1 MESLAA
7 VDLGS
12 NSFHMVIARVDH
24 GGIQIV
30 DRLRE
35 PVRLA
40 MGLQEDGS
48 LDEASQERA
57 MKCLTLFGQRLRDF
71 GAEQVRAVGTNTL
84 RKARNSRRVLREASE
99 ALGHHIDII
108 PGREEARLIYLGVSH
123 GIAGAPAR
131 RLVVDIGGG
140 STEFIVGDAFE
151 PVSVHS
157 MYMGCVGFTK
167 QFFADG
173 KISRK
178 RMKHAKIAAG
188 LELQPV
194 ENKLRD
200 VGWDRAIGA
209 SGTIRSVAAI
219 LSESGWAHGTITAE
233 GLAKL
238 EQAMLT
244 AGRLDQLALPGL
256 DSDRRPVFAGGVAIL
271 STVFDRLGIDEMWIS
286 PTALREGLLYDML
299 GRLQDEDPRD
309 RTIAMLCNRYS
320 IDQAHADRVQAT
332 ALGLLG
338 QVVDDWELRTDDAAH
353 ALSWACQLH
362 EIGLAVN
369 YTGHHKHG
377 AYLVASSDL
386 PGFSRDEQALVG
398 ALVRGHRR
406 RFDDSFF
413 EVLPLELRETAKRLC
428 ALLRLAVLLNRNR
441 NPDIVP
447 LPHLKADGSKLEL
460 TFDEAW
466 LPTHPLVRADLE
478 REQRLLKPSGLKLTG
493 FEEATLSP

>member
-24 GGIQIV
+24 GGVQIV
-30 DRLRE
+30 DRIRE

-40 MGLQEDGS
+40 EGLQEDGS
-48 LDEASQERA
+48 LDIEAETRA
-57 MKCLTLFGQRLRDF
+57 IACLELFGQRLRDF

-84 RKARNSRRVLREASE
+84 RRVRDSHRVLHDMSE
-99 ALGHHIDII
+99 ALGHQIEII
-108 PGREEARLIYLGVSH
+108 TGREEARLIYLGVSH

-140 STEFIVGDAFE
+140 STEFIIGDAFE
-151 PVSVHS
+151 AVAVHS
-157 MYMGCVGFTK
+157 MFMGCVGFTK
-167 QFFADG
+167 QFFRDG

-178 RMKHAKIAAG
+178 RMNNAKIAAG

-194 ENKLRD
+194 EVRLRAQ
-200 VGWDRAIGA
+200 GWERAIGA
-209 SGTIRSVAAI
+209 SGTIRSVASI
-219 LSESGWAHGTITAE
+219 LREAGWAHGTITAE
-233 GLAKL
+233 GLAHL

-244 AGRLDQLALPGL
+244 AGRLDKLALPGL
-256 DSDRRPVFAGGVAIL
+256 DADRRPVLAGGVAIL
-271 STVFDRLGIDEMWIS
+271 TTVFERLGIDEMWVS

-309 RTIAMLCNRYS
+309 RTIAMLATRYS

-338 QVVDDWELRTDDAAH
+338 QVVDDWELRSEDAAH
-353 ALSWACQLH
+353 ALAWAAQLH

-377 AYLVASSDL
+377 AYLVAQSDL
-386 PGFSRDEQALVG
+386 PGFARDEQALVA

-406 RFDDSFF
+406 KLDEAFF
-413 EVLPLELRETAKRLC
+413 AGLPEELQLPAKKLT

-441 NPDIVP
+441 DPEVVA
-447 LPHLKADGSKLEL
+447 LPHVTASSGKLKLS
-460 TFDEAW
+460 FNDEW
-466 LPTHPLVRADLE
+466 LDDHPLARADLE
-478 REQRLLKPSGLKLTG
+478 REQRRLKPIGLKLTG
-493 FEEATLSP
+493 FEVE

>member
-24 GGIQIV
+24 GGVQIV
-30 DRLRE
+30 DRIRE

-40 MGLQEDGS
+40 EGLQEGGWLAD
-48 LDEASQERA
+48 DAEARA
-57 MKCLTLFGQRLRDF
+57 IACLELFGQRLRDF

-84 RKARNSRRVLREASE
+84 RRVRDSHRVIHDMSE
-99 ALGHHIDII
+99 ALGHHIEII
-108 PGREEARLIYLGVSH
+108 TGREEARLIYLGVSH
-123 GIAGAPAR
+123 GVAGAPAR

-140 STEFIVGDAFE
+140 STEFIIGDAFE

-157 MYMGCVGFTK
+157 MFMGCVGFTK
-167 QFFADG
+167 QFFRDG

-178 RMKHAKIAAG
+178 RMNNAKLAAG

-194 ENKLRD
+194 EARLREQ
-200 VGWDRAIGA
+200 GWERAIGA
-209 SGTIRSVAAI
+209 SGTIRSIASI
-219 LSESGWAHGTITAE
+219 LSEAGWAHGTITAE

-238 EQAMLT
+238 EEAMLT
-244 AGRLDQLALPGL
+244 AGRLDKLELPGL
-256 DSDRRPVFAGGVAIL
+256 EADRRPVLAGGVAIL
-271 STVFDRLGIDEMWIS
+271 STVFDRLGLDEMYVS
-286 PTALREGLLYDML
+286 PTALREGLLYDMM

-309 RTIAMLCNRYS
+309 RTIAMLAKRYS

-338 QVVDDWELRTDDAAH
+338 QVVDDWDLRTEDAAH
-353 ALSWACQLH
+353 ALAWAAQLH

-377 AYLVASSDL
+377 AYLVAASDL
-386 PGFSRDEQALVG
+386 PGFARDEQALVA
-398 ALVRGHRR
+398 ALIRGHRR
-406 RFDDSFF
+406 KLDNGFF
-413 EVLPLELRETAKRLC
+413 AALPEELQFRAKKLC

-441 NPDIVP
+441 DPEVVS
-447 LPHLKADGSKLEL
+447 LPHLSAADNKLTL
-460 TFDEAW
+460 TFNEEW
-466 LPTHPLVRADLE
+466 LDAHPLARADLE
-478 REQRLLKPSGLKLTG
+478 REQRRVKPVGLKLTG
-493 FEEATLSP
+493 FEIE

>member
-24 GGIQIV
+24 GGVQIV
-30 DRLRE
+30 DRIRE

-40 MGLQEDGS
+40 AGLQDDGW
-48 LDEASQERA
+48 LDEESQERA
-57 MKCLTLFGQRLRDF
+57 IDCLTRFGQRLRDF

-84 RKARNSRRVLREASE
+84 RKARNSQKVLHDLSE
-99 ALGHHIDII
+99 ALGHQIEII

-140 STEFIVGDAFE
+140 STEFIIGDAFE
-151 PVSVHS
+151 AVSVHS
-157 MYMGCVGFTK
+157 MYMGCVGFTQ
-167 QFFADG
+167 QFFGDG
-173 KISRK
+173 KLSRK
-178 RMKHAKIAAG
+178 RMNNAKLAAG

-194 ENKLRD
+194 EARLRET
-200 VGWDRAIGA
+200 GWDRAIGA
-209 SGTIRSVAAI
+209 SGTIRSVADI
-219 LSESGWAHGTITAE
+219 LNEADWAHGTITAD
-233 GLAKL
+233 GLKKL

-244 AGRLDQLALPGL
+244 AGRLEKLVLPALEPE
-256 DSDRRPVFAGGVAIL
+256 RRPVLAGGVAIL
-271 STVFDRLGIDEMWIS
+271 SAVFERLEIDEMWVS

-299 GRLQDEDPRD
+299 GRIQDEDPRD
-309 RTIAMLCNRYS
+309 RTIAMLCKRYS

-338 QVVDDWELRTDDAAH
+338 QVAQDWDLQSVDAAH
-353 ALSWACQLH
+353 ALAWAAQLH

-386 PGFSRDEQALVG
+386 PGFSRDEQALVA
-398 ALVRGHRR
+398 ALVRGQRR
-406 RFDDSFF
+406 KFDDSYF
-413 EVLPLELRETAKRLC
+413 ESLPPELRTTAKRLS

-441 NPDIVP
+441 DPELVS
-447 LPHLKADGSKLEL
+447 LPHLSATNNKLRL
-460 TFDEAW
+460 TFNEEW
-466 LPTHPLVRADLE
+466 LATHPLARADLE
-478 REQRLLKPSGLKLTG
+478 REQRLLKPAGLKLTG
-493 FEEATLSP
+493 FELD

>member
-24 GGIQIV
+24 GGLQIV
-30 DRLRE
+30 DRIRE

-40 MGLQEDGS
+40 AGLQNDGS
-48 LDEASQERA
+48 LDHESQDRA
-57 MKCLTLFGQRLRDF
+57 LKCLSLFGQRLRDF

-84 RKARNSRRVLREASE
+84 RKARNSRKLLSQAHD
-99 ALGHHIDII
+99 ALGHQIEII

-131 RLVVDIGGG
+131 RIVVDIGGG

-167 QFFADG
+167 QFFGDG
-173 KISRK
+173 KITRK
-178 RMKHAKIAAG
+178 RFNKAKLAAG

-194 ENKLRD
+194 EMPLRIA
-200 VGWDRAIGA
+200 GWDRAYGA

-219 LSESGWAHGTITAE
+219 LEGAGWAHGTITAE

-238 EQAMLT
+238 EEAMIT
-244 AGRLDQLALPGL
+244 AGRLDKLELPAL
-256 DSDRRPVFAGGVAIL
+256 DADRRPVLAGGVAIL
-271 STVFDRLGIDEMWIS
+271 STVFEQLGIEEMWVS

-299 GRLQDEDPRD
+299 GRIHDEDPRD

-320 IDQAHADRVQAT
+320 IDQGHADRVQAT

-338 QVVDDWELRTDDAAH
+338 QVAQDWDLQSVDAAH
-353 ALSWACQLH
+353 ALAWAAQLH

-386 PGFSRDEQALVG
+386 PGFSRDEQALVA

-406 RFDDSFF
+406 KLDDSFF
-413 EVLPLELRETAKRLC
+413 EELPIELRMTAMRLC

-441 NPDIVP
+441 DPEVVS
-447 LPHLKADGSKLEL
+447 LPHLGADGNKLKL
-460 TFDEAW
+460 TFNEQW
-466 LPTHPLVRADLE
+466 LDAHPLARADLE
-478 REQRLLKPSGLKLTG
+478 REQRLVKQSGLKLIG
-493 FEEATLSP
+493 FEEE

>member
-24 GGIQIV
+24 GSVQIV
-30 DRLRE
+30 DRIRE

-40 MGLQEDGS
+40 AGLQDDGS
-48 LDEASQERA
+48 LDAESRERA
-57 MKCLTLFGQRLRDF
+57 LKCLTIFGQRLRDF

-84 RKARNSRRVLREASE
+84 RKARNSRKVLHDAAE
-99 ALGHHIDII
+99 ALGHQIEII

-140 STEFIVGDAFE
+140 STELIVGDAFE

-157 MYMGCVGFTK
+157 MYMGCVGFTQ
-167 QFFADG
+167 QFFSDG

-178 RMKHAKIAAG
+178 RMNKAKLAAG

-194 ENKLRD
+194 ESTLRKA
-200 VGWDRAIGA
+200 GWDRAYGA

-219 LSESGWAHGTITAE
+219 LNEAGWAHGTITDE
-233 GLAKL
+233 GLERL
-238 EQAMLT
+238 EQTMLT
-244 AGRLDQLALPGL
+244 AGRLEKLELPAL
-256 DSDRRPVFAGGVAIL
+256 DADRRLVLAGGVAIL
-271 STVFDRLGIDEMWIS
+271 STIFERLGIDEMWVS

-299 GRLQDEDPRD
+299 GRIKDEDPRD

-320 IDQAHADRVQAT
+320 IDQGHADRVQAT

-338 QVVDDWELRTDDAAH
+338 QVVEDWQLQSADAAQ
-353 ALSWACQLH
+353 ALAWAAQLH

-386 PGFSRDEQALVG
+386 PGFSRDEQALVA

-406 RFDDSFF
+406 KLDDSFF
-413 EVLPLELRETAKRLC
+413 ESLPVELQLTAVRLC

-441 NPDIVP
+441 DPEVVS
-447 LPHLKADGSKLEL
+447 LPHLSANGNKLKL
-460 TFDEAW
+460 TFNEEW
-466 LPTHPLVRADLE
+466 LADHPLARADLE
-478 REQRLLKPSGLKLTG
+478 REQRLIKPSGLRLTG
-493 FEEATLSP
+493 FEEE

>member
-24 GGIQIV
+24 GGLQIV
-30 DRLRE
+30 DRIRE

-40 MGLQEDGS
+40 AGLQDDGS
-48 LDEASQERA
+48 LDDESQDRA
-57 MKCLTLFGQRLRDF
+57 LKCLSLFGQRLRDF

-84 RKARNSRRVLREASE
+84 RKARNSRKLLSQARE
-99 ALGHHIDII
+99 ALGHRIEII

-131 RLVVDIGGG
+131 RIVVDIGGG
-140 STEFIVGDAFE
+140 STEFIVGDSFE

-157 MYMGCVGFTK
+157 MYMGCVGFTQ
-167 QFFADG
+167 QFFGDG

-178 RMKHAKIAAG
+178 RMNKARLAAG

-194 ENKLRD
+194 EKRLRTA
-200 VGWDRAIGA
+200 GWERAYGA

-219 LSESGWAHGTITAE
+219 LNEAGWAHGTITAE

-238 EQAMLT
+238 EQAMVT
-244 AGRLDQLALPGL
+244 AGRLDKLELPAL
-256 DSDRRPVFAGGVAIL
+256 DADRRPVLAGGVAIL
-271 STVFDRLGIDEMWIS
+271 SSVFEQLGIEEMWIS

-320 IDQAHADRVQAT
+320 IDQGHADRVQAT

-338 QVVDDWELRTDDAAH
+338 QVARDWDLQSVDAAH
-353 ALSWACQLH
+353 ALAWAAQLH

-386 PGFSRDEQALVG
+386 PGFSRDEQALVA

-406 RFDDSFF
+406 KLDDSFF
-413 EVLPLELRETAKRLC
+413 EALPIELRVTATRLC

-441 NPDIVP
+441 DPEVVS
-447 LPHLKADGSKLEL
+447 LPHLGADGDKLKL
-460 TFDEAW
+460 TFNEQW
-466 LPTHPLVRADLE
+466 LDAHPLARADLE
-478 REQRLLKPSGLKLTG
+478 REQRLVKQSGLKLTG
-493 FEEATLSP
+493 FEEE

>member
-24 GGIQIV
+24 GGVQIV
-30 DRLRE
+30 DRIRE

-40 MGLQEDGS
+40 AGLEEDGS
-48 LDEASQERA
+48 LSEDAEKRA
-57 MKCLTLFGQRLRDF
+57 IACLALFGQRLRDF
-71 GAEQVRAVGTNTL
+71 GANQVRAVGTNTL
-84 RKARNSRRVLREASE
+84 RRVRDSHRVIHDMSE
-99 ALGHHIDII
+99 ALGHHIEII
-108 PGREEARLIYLGVSH
+108 TGREEARLIYLGVSH

-140 STEFIVGDAFE
+140 STEFIIGDAFE

-157 MYMGCVGFTK
+157 MFMGCVGFTK
-167 QFFADG
+167 QFFRDG

-178 RMKHAKIAAG
+178 RMNKAKIAAG

-194 ENKLRD
+194 EKRLRKQ
-200 VGWDRAIGA
+200 GWERAIGA
-209 SGTIRSVAAI
+209 SGTIRSVASI
-219 LSESGWAHGTITAE
+219 LNEAGWAHGTITSE
-233 GLAKL
+233 GVSRL

-244 AGRLDQLALPGL
+244 AGSLDKLELPGL
-256 DSDRRPVFAGGVAIL
+256 DPERRPVLAGGVAIL
-271 STVFDRLGIDEMWIS
+271 STVFERLDIDEMWVS

-309 RTIAMLCNRYS
+309 RTIAMLANRYS
-320 IDQAHADRVQAT
+320 IDQGHADRVQAT

-338 QVVDDWELRTDDAAH
+338 QVVEDWDIRSEDAAH
-353 ALSWACQLH
+353 ALAWAAQLH

-386 PGFSRDEQALVG
+386 PGFARDEQALVA

-406 RFDDSFF
+406 KLDDSYY
-413 EVLPLELRETAKRLC
+413 EGLPEELRLPAKQLT

-441 NPDIVP
+441 DPEVVA
-447 LPHLKADGSKLEL
+447 LPHVAAENNRLKL
-460 TFDEAW
+460 TFNEEW
-466 LPTHPLVRADLE
+466 LDAHPLARADLE
-478 REQRLLKPSGLKLTG
+478 REQRRLKPIGLKLTG
-493 FEEATLSP
+493 FETD

>member
-57 MKCLTLFGQRLRDF
+57 MNCLALFGQRLRDF

-84 RKARNSRRVLREASE
+84 RKARNSQQVLRQASA

-140 STEFIVGDAFE
+140 STEFIIGDAFD

-157 MYMGCVGFTK
+157 MYMGCVGFTM

-178 RMKHAKIAAG
+178 RMKHAKLAAG

-194 ENKLRD
+194 EKRLRN

-219 LSESGWAHGTITAE
+219 LNEAGWAHGTITME
-233 GLAKL
+233 GLAQL

-244 AGRLDQLALPGL
+244 AGRLEQLELPGL
-256 DSDRRPVFAGGVAIL
+256 DADRRPVFAGGVAIL
-271 STVFDRLGIDEMWIS
+271 STVFDRLGIDEMWVS

-299 GRLQDEDPRD
+299 GRLHDEDPRD
-309 RTIAMLCNRYS
+309 RTIAMLCKRYS
-320 IDQAHADRVQAT
+320 IDQGHADRVQAT

-386 PGFSRDEQALVG
+386 PGFSRDEQALVA

-406 RFDDSFF
+406 KLDDSYF

-441 NPDIVP
+441 DPDIVP
-447 LPHLKADGSKLEL
+447 LPHLKADGSKLDL
-460 TFDEAW
+460 SFDEDW
-466 LPTHPLVRADLE
+466 LAAHPLVQADLE
-478 REQRLLKPSGLKLTG
+478 REQRLLKLEGHAPPT
-493 FEEATLSP
+493 

>member
-24 GGIQIV
+24 GGLQIV
-30 DRLRE
+30 DRIRE

-40 MGLQEDGS
+40 VGLQDDGA
-48 LDEASQERA
+48 LDAESQDRA
-57 MKCLTLFGQRLRDF
+57 LKCLTLFGQRLRDF

-84 RKARNSRRVLREASE
+84 RKARNSRKLLSQARE
-99 ALGHHIDII
+99 ALGHQIEII

-131 RLVVDIGGG
+131 RIVVDIGGG

-167 QFFADG
+167 QFFSDG
-173 KISRK
+173 KLTRK
-178 RMKHAKIAAG
+178 RFNKAMLAAG

-194 ENKLRD
+194 EMPLRTA
-200 VGWDRAIGA
+200 GWERAYGA

-219 LSESGWAHGTITAE
+219 LEGAGWAHGTITAD

-238 EQAMLT
+238 EQAMIT
-244 AGRLDQLALPGL
+244 AGRLDKLELPAL
-256 DSDRRPVFAGGVAIL
+256 DADRRLVLAGGVAIL
-271 STVFDRLGIDEMWIS
+271 STVFDQLGIEEMWVS

-299 GRLQDEDPRD
+299 GRIQHEDPRD

-320 IDQAHADRVQAT
+320 IDQGHADRVQAT

-338 QVVDDWELRTDDAAH
+338 QVAQDWDLQSVDAAH
-353 ALSWACQLH
+353 ALAWAAQLH

-377 AYLVASSDL
+377 AYLVDSSDL
-386 PGFSRDEQALVG
+386 PGFSRDEQALVA

-406 RFDDSFF
+406 KLDESFF
-413 EVLPLELRETAKRLC
+413 EALPIELRETAMHLC

-441 NPDIVP
+441 DPEVVS
-447 LPHLKADGSKLEL
+447 LPHLSADGNKLKL
-460 TFDEAW
+460 TFNEQW
-466 LPTHPLVRADLE
+466 LDAHPLARADLE
-478 REQRLLKPSGLKLTG
+478 REQRLVKQSGLKLTG
-493 FEEATLSP
+493 FEEE

>member
-12 NSFHMVIARVDH
+12 NSFHMVIAREDH
-24 GGIQIV
+24 GELQIV

-40 MGLQEDGS
+40 AGLQEDGS
-48 LDEASQERA
+48 LSEESQARA
-57 MKCLTLFGQRLRDF
+57 IACLTLFGQRLRDF

-84 RKARNSRRVLREASE
+84 RKARNSRKFLHDASG
-99 ALGHHIDII
+99 ALGHQIEII

-140 STEFIVGDAFE
+140 STELIVGDAFE

-157 MYMGCVGFTK
+157 MYMGCVGFTQ
-167 QFFADG
+167 QFFGDG

-178 RMKHAKIAAG
+178 RMNNAKLAAS

-194 ENKLRD
+194 EKRLHD
-200 VGWDRAIGA
+200 AGWDRAIGA
-209 SGTIRSVAAI
+209 SGTVRSIAAI
-219 LSESGWAHGTITAE
+219 LNEAGWAHGTVTAE
-233 GLAKL
+233 GLGKL
-238 EQAMLT
+238 EQTMLT
-244 AGRLDQLALPGL
+244 AGRLDKLVLPAL
-256 DSDRRPVFAGGVAIL
+256 DADRRSVFPGGVAIL
-271 STVFDRLGIDEMWIS
+271 SATFERLQIEEMWVS

-299 GRLQDEDPRD
+299 GRIQDEDPRD
-309 RTIAMLCNRYS
+309 RTIAMLAKRYS

-338 QVVDDWELRTDDAAH
+338 QVVEDWDLKSSDAAH
-353 ALSWACQLH
+353 VLAWAAQLH

-386 PGFSRDEQALVG
+386 PGFSRDEQALVA

-406 RFDDSFF
+406 KLDDTYF
-413 EVLPLELRETAKRLC
+413 ETLPPELQTTAKRLT

-441 NPDIVP
+441 DPEVVA
-447 LPHLKADGSKLEL
+447 LPHLSAGGNKLKLSFNEDWL
-460 TFDEAW
+460 EA
-466 LPTHPLVRADLE
+466 HPLARADLAN
-478 REQRLLKPSGLKLTG
+478 EQRLLKSVGLRITG
-493 FEEATLSP
+493 FEEE

>member
-24 GGIQIV
+24 GGIQVV

-40 MGLQEDGS
+40 AGLQDDGS

-57 MKCLTLFGQRLRDF
+57 IQCLTRFGQRLRDF
-71 GAEQVRAVGTNTL
+71 GTEQVRVVGTNTL
-84 RKARNSRRVLREASE
+84 RKARNSRKLLRAARE
-99 ALGHHIDII
+99 ALGHRIEII

-140 STEFIVGDAFE
+140 STEFIIGDGFE
-151 PVSVHS
+151 PVSLHS
-157 MYMGCVGFTK
+157 MYMGCVGFTE
-167 QFFADG
+167 QFFGDG

-178 RMKHAKIAAG
+178 RMNNAKLAAG
-188 LELQPV
+188 LELRPV
-194 ENKLRD
+194 EKRLRK

-219 LSESGWAHGTITAE
+219 LNEAGWAHGTITAE
-233 GLAKL
+233 GLGKL
-238 EQAMLT
+238 EQATLT
-244 AGRLDQLALPGL
+244 AGRLDKLELPGL
-256 DSDRRPVFAGGVAIL
+256 DADRRPVFAGGVAIL
-271 STVFDRLGIDEMWIS
+271 SAVFERLGIDEMWVS

-299 GRLQDEDPRD
+299 GRIQDEDPRD
-309 RTIAMLCNRYS
+309 RTIAMLCDRYS

-338 QVVDDWELRTDDAAH
+338 QVVDDWDLRSADAAH
-353 ALSWACQLH
+353 ALAWAAQLH

-386 PGFSRDEQALVG
+386 PGFSRDEQALVA

-406 RFDDSFF
+406 KLDTSYF
-413 EVLPLELRETAKRLC
+413 ESLPPESRTAALRLC

-441 NPDIVP
+441 DPEVVA
-447 LPHLKADGSKLEL
+447 LPHLSASGNKLKLSFNE
-460 TFDEAW
+460 EW
-466 LPTHPLVRADLE
+466 LASHPLVQADLE

-493 FEEATLSP
+493 FEEE

>member
-12 NSFHMVIARVDH
+12 NSFHMVIARIDH
-24 GGIQIV
+24 GGLQMV
-30 DRLRE
+30 DRIRE

-40 MGLQEDGS
+40 AGLQEDGS
-48 LDEASQERA
+48 LSDEAKDRA
-57 MKCLTLFGQRLRDF
+57 ISCLSLFGQRLRDF

-84 RKARNSRRVLREASE
+84 RRVRNSHRVLHDMSD
-99 ALGHHIDII
+99 ALGHQIEII
-108 PGREEARLIYLGVSH
+108 TGREEARLIYLGVSH

-140 STEFIVGDAFE
+140 STEFIIGDAFE
-151 PVSVHS
+151 AVAVHS
-157 MYMGCVGFTK
+157 MFMGCVGFTD
-167 QFFADG
+167 QFFRDG

-178 RMKHAKIAAG
+178 RLNNAKIAAG

-194 ENKLRD
+194 EAPLRQT
-200 VGWDRAIGA
+200 GWERAIGA
-209 SGTIRSVAAI
+209 SGTIRSIATI
-219 LSESGWAHGTITAE
+219 LSEAGWAHGTITAE
-233 GLAKL
+233 GLGKL
-238 EQAMLT
+238 VQAMLT
-244 AGRLDQLALPGL
+244 AGRLEKLELPGL
-256 DSDRRPVFAGGVAIL
+256 EADRRPVFAGGVAIL
-271 STVFDRLGIDEMWIS
+271 TTIFETLGIDEMWVS

-309 RTIAMLCNRYS
+309 RTIAMLAKRYS

-338 QVVDDWELRTDDAAH
+338 QVVEDWELPSEDAAH
-353 ALSWACQLH
+353 ALSWAAQLH

-386 PGFSRDEQALVG
+386 PGFSRDEQALVA

-406 RFDDSFF
+406 KLDESFF
-413 EVLPLELRETAKRLC
+413 DTLPEELRPVAKKLTV
-428 ALLRLAVLLNRNR
+428 LLRLAVLLNRNR
-441 NPDIVP
+441 DPEVVS
-447 LPHLKADGSKLEL
+447 LPHATAANGKLKLNFNE
-460 TFDEAW
+460 EW
-466 LPTHPLVRADLE
+466 LDAHPLARADLE
-478 REQRLLKPSGLKLTG
+478 REQRRVKPIGMKLTG
-493 FEEATLSP
+493 FESE

>member
-1 MESLAA
+1 VRS
-7 VDLGS
+7 GQTP
-12 NSFHMVIARVDH
+12 FAR
-24 GGIQIV
+24 
-30 DRLRE
+30 
-35 PVRLA
+35 P
-40 MGLQEDGS
+40 
-48 LDEASQERA
+48 
-57 MKCLTLFGQRLRDF
+57 
-71 GAEQVRAVGTNTL
+71 
-84 RKARNSRRVLREASE
+84 
-99 ALGHHIDII
+99 GHRIDII

-140 STEFIVGDAFE
+140 STEFIIGDAFD

-167 QFFADG
+167 QFFGDG

-178 RMKHAKIAAG
+178 RMKHAKLAAG

-194 ENKLRD
+194 EKKLRKA
-200 VGWDRAIGA
+200 GWERAIGA
-209 SGTIRSVAAI
+209 SGTIRSVARI
-219 LSESGWAHGTITAE
+219 LNETGWAHGTITAE
-233 GLAKL
+233 GLDKL

-244 AGRLDQLALPGL
+244 AGRLDQLELPGL
-256 DSDRRPVFAGGVAIL
+256 DADRRPVFAGGVAIL
-271 STVFDRLGIDEMWIS
+271 ATVFERLKIDEMWVS

-338 QVVDDWELRTDDAAH
+338 QVVEDWDLRSDDAAH
-353 ALSWACQLH
+353 ALSWAAQLH

-386 PGFSRDEQALVG
+386 PGFSRDEQALVA

-406 RFDDSFF
+406 KLDDSYF
-413 EVLPLELRETAKRLC
+413 ELLPLELGTTAKRLS

-441 NPDIVP
+441 DPEVVA
-447 LPHLKADGSKLEL
+447 LPHVSANANKLTL
-460 TFDEAW
+460 TFNEDW
-466 LPTHPLVRADLE
+466 LADHPLVRADLE
-478 REQRLLKPSGLKLTG
+478 REQRLLKPSALRKGS
-493 FEEATLSP
+493 LSPHVTYRT

>member
-40 MGLQEDGS
+40 AGLQGDGS
-48 LDEASQERA
+48 LDEESQERA
-57 MKCLTLFGQRLRDF
+57 IKCLSLFGQSLREF

-84 RKARNSRRVLREASE
+84 RKARNSREVLRNASE
-99 ALGHHIDII
+99 ALGHRIDII

-140 STEFIVGDAFE
+140 STEFIIGDAFE

-167 QFFADG
+167 QFFGDG

-178 RMKHAKIAAG
+178 RMKHAKLAAG

-194 ENKLRD
+194 EKRLRKG
-200 VGWDRAIGA
+200 GWDRAIGA

-219 LSESGWAHGTITAE
+219 LNEAGWAHGTITAE
-233 GLAKL
+233 GLGTL

-244 AGRLDQLALPGL
+244 AGRLEQLELPGL
-256 DSDRRPVFAGGVAIL
+256 DVDRRPVFAGGVAIL
-271 STVFDRLGIDEMWIS
+271 STVFERLDID
-286 PTALREGLLYDML
+286 
-299 GRLQDEDPRD
+299 
-309 RTIAMLCNRYS
+309 
-320 IDQAHADRVQAT
+320 
-332 ALGLLG
+332 
-338 QVVDDWELRTDDAAH
+338 
-353 ALSWACQLH
+353 
-362 EIGLAVN
+362 
-369 YTGHHKHG
+369 
-377 AYLVASSDL
+377 
-386 PGFSRDEQALVG
+386 
-398 ALVRGHRR
+398 
-406 RFDDSFF
+406 
-413 EVLPLELRETAKRLC
+413 
-428 ALLRLAVLLNRNR
+428 
-441 NPDIVP
+441 
-447 LPHLKADGSKLEL
+447 
-460 TFDEAW
+460 
-466 LPTHPLVRADLE
+466 
-478 REQRLLKPSGLKLTG
+478 
-493 FEEATLSP
+493 

>member
-24 GGIQIV
+24 GGLQIV
-30 DRLRE
+30 DRIRE

-40 MGLQEDGS
+40 AGLQDDGS
-48 LDEASQERA
+48 LDDESQDRA
-57 MKCLTLFGQRLRDF
+57 LKCLSLFGQRLRDF

-84 RKARNSRRVLREASE
+84 RKARNSRKLLSQARG
-99 ALGHHIDII
+99 ALGHQIEII

-131 RLVVDIGGG
+131 RIVVDIGGG

-167 QFFADG
+167 QFFGDG
-173 KISRK
+173 KVSRK
-178 RMKHAKIAAG
+178 RMNKAKLAAG

-194 ENKLRD
+194 EMLLRTA
-200 VGWDRAIGA
+200 GWERAYGA

-219 LSESGWAHGTITAE
+219 LEEAGWAHGTITAE

-238 EQAMLT
+238 EEAMIT
-244 AGRLDQLALPGL
+244 AGRLDKLELPAL
-256 DSDRRPVFAGGVAIL
+256 DADRRPVLAGGVAIL
-271 STVFDRLGIDEMWIS
+271 STVFEQLGIEEMWVS

-299 GRLQDEDPRD
+299 GRIQDEDPRD

-320 IDQAHADRVQAT
+320 IDQGHADRVQAT

-338 QVVDDWELRTDDAAH
+338 QVAQDWDLQSVDAAH
-353 ALSWACQLH
+353 ALALAAQLH

-386 PGFSRDEQALVG
+386 PGFSRDEQALVA

-406 RFDDSFF
+406 KLDESFF
-413 EVLPLELRETAKRLC
+413 EALPTELRMTAMRLC

-441 NPDIVP
+441 DPEVVS
-447 LPHLKADGSKLEL
+447 LPHLSADGNKLKL
-460 TFDEAW
+460 TFNEQW
-466 LPTHPLVRADLE
+466 LDAHPLARADLE
-478 REQRLLKPSGLKLTG
+478 REQRLVKQSGLKLTG
-493 FEEATLSP
+493 FEEE

>member
-24 GGIQIV
+24 GGLQIV
-30 DRLRE
+30 DRIRE

-40 MGLQEDGS
+40 AGLQDDGS
-48 LDEASQERA
+48 LDDESQDRA
-57 MKCLTLFGQRLRDF
+57 LKCLSLFGQRLRDF

-84 RKARNSRRVLREASE
+84 RKARNSRKLLSQARE
-99 ALGHHIDII
+99 ALGHRIEII

-131 RLVVDIGGG
+131 RIVVDIGGG
-140 STEFIVGDAFE
+140 STEFIVGDSFE

-157 MYMGCVGFTK
+157 MYMGCVGFTQ
-167 QFFADG
+167 QFFGDG

-178 RMKHAKIAAG
+178 RMNKARLAAG

-194 ENKLRD
+194 EKRLRTA
-200 VGWDRAIGA
+200 GWERAYGA

-219 LSESGWAHGTITAE
+219 LNEAGWAHGTITAE

-238 EQAMLT
+238 EQAMVT
-244 AGRLDQLALPGL
+244 AGRLDKLELPAL
-256 DSDRRPVFAGGVAIL
+256 DADRRPVLAGGVAIL
-271 STVFDRLGIDEMWIS
+271 SSVFEQLGIEEMWVS

-320 IDQAHADRVQAT
+320 IDQGHADRVQAT

-338 QVVDDWELRTDDAAH
+338 QVARDWDLQSVEAAH
-353 ALSWACQLH
+353 ALAWAAQLH

-386 PGFSRDEQALVG
+386 PGFSRDEQAFVA

-406 RFDDSFF
+406 KLDDSFF
-413 EVLPLELRETAKRLC
+413 EALPIELRVTATRLC

-441 NPDIVP
+441 DPEVVS
-447 LPHLKADGSKLEL
+447 LPHLGADGDKLKL
-460 TFDEAW
+460 TFNEQW
-466 LPTHPLVRADLE
+466 LDAHPLARADLE
-478 REQRLLKPSGLKLTG
+478 REQRLVKQSGLKLTG
-493 FEEATLSP
+493 FEEE